1 MKKLIKS
8 LAIDRLERFLLFF
21 SLLLFLFIG
30 TTCNNGLDN
39 PGSDNN
45 PIGAGIIAVI
55 PNPDVLFGNGA
66 KPDGTGHAQIDSQIQ
81 ATTNQFPDGSTV
93 QFALT
98 GSNLASFLRGCL
110 INPSA
115 VLTNGQAFVDY
126 VAGIFIPKST
136 SCSGT
141 TPPTAKVNVSIT
153 VTTPEGIKQSDFGTI
168 TLQCID
174 ITPPADQAVTTNPSG
189 SPTSIFLTLPF
200 ITTGIPPGTTVNF
213 SLSRPD
219 LGSLNPT
226 STAVSGS
233 EISGT
238 ATTEYDTINNT
249 GGTQVI
255 TATITLPNPSD
266 VDSRCPSVPIEDRQV
281 QAVVTIT
288 QSVPQPTPAPS
299 PGP

>member
-1 MKKLIKS
+1 VKKLIKIS
-8 LAIDRLERFLLFF
+8 GANKLERLLLFF
-21 SLLLFLFIG
+21 SLLLLLFIG

-45 PIGAGIIAVI
+45 PVGAGIIDVLA
-55 PNPDVLFGNGA
+55 NPAALFGNGA
-66 KPDGTGHAQIDSQIQ
+66 KPDGTGHAQIDAEIQ
-81 ATTNQFPDGSTV
+81 ATTNQFPDGSAV

-110 INPSA
+110 INADA

-141 TPPTAKVNVSIT
+141 TPPTAAVNVSIT
-153 VTTPEGIKQSDFGTI
+153 VTTPQGVKQSDFGTI

-174 ITPPADQAVTTNPSG
+174 MIPPADQSITTNAPDSTFKVFI
-189 SPTSIFLTLPF
+189 SLIFQTV
-200 ITTGIPPGTTVNF
+200 GIAPGTPVNF
-213 SLSRPD
+213 SLSRSD

-226 STAVSGS
+226 SAAVGGS
-233 EISGT
+233 ETGGT
-238 ATTEYDTINNT
+238 ATTQYTAENK

-255 TATITLPNPSD
+255 TATIVLPNPFD
-266 VDSRCPSVPIEDRQV
+266 IDPNCPEVPIGDRTI
-281 QAVVTIT
+281 QAIVTIT
-288 QSVPQPTPAPS
+288 QSVPQPTPAPTS
-299 PGP
+299 TPM